1 MYHESIEQMSVM
13 QAEGKT
19 EMSTDYMID
28 GVRFTLTDKLGPSTG
43 ADEEGGYEQ
52 VGEVENKDG
61 VKVMFVQGPQGE
73 GGVEDDEEGDEEGV
87 DVEAAEPQAQV
98 RAAKAAPAAGGLASA
113 ARRRQGKKMQRGPK

>member
-28 GVRFTLTDKLGPSTG
+28 GVRFTLTDKLGPSAG
-43 ADEEGGYEQ
+43 ADEQGGYEQ

-73 GGVEDDEEGDEEGV
+73 GGVEDEEGDEEGGGGE
-87 DVEAAEPQAQV
+87 EAELQAQV

-113 ARRRQGKKMQRGPK
+113 ARRRQGKQMQRGPK